1 MGYFLFI
8 MKKLLTIILLLF
20 SFQLAAGEYAETVTD
35 IEQSWAKIY
44 YSAKKKQQ
52 YKQYSQLLH
61 RIKQLNTTYPDQPE
75 LFIWQA
81 ITLATRAEQE
91 SSFNALSSIHHA
103 KDLLIKAIAINPN
116 AMDGS
121 AFVTLGSLYSMVP
134 GWPIAFGNDQ
144 KAEHSLKKALSI
156 NPDGI
161 DSNYFYGEFLL
172 SKNKLSQASHFFTKA
187 INAPVR
193 ESQKFAD
200 NQLKQEARLG
210 LANANARKV
219 SGKKGFFTRLF
230 HSTAFAKMTP

>member
-20 SFQLAAGEYAETVTD
+20 SFQLAAGEYAETITD

-75 LFIWQA
+75 LLIWQA

-103 KDLLIKAIAINPN
+103 KDL
-116 AMDGS
+116 D
-121 AFVTLGSLYSMVP
+121 SLHYLV
-134 GWPIAFGNDQ
+134 
-144 KAEHSLKKALSI
+144 
-156 NPDGI
+156 
-161 DSNYFYGEFLL
+161 
-172 SKNKLSQASHFFTKA
+172 SQYY
-187 INAPVR
+187 
-193 ESQKFAD
+193 
-200 NQLKQEARLG
+200 L
-210 LANANARKV
+210 
-219 SGKKGFFTRLF
+219 LF
-230 HSTAFAKMTP
+230 HSIKYLHNLNYGLNKMNRHE